1 MTNSYKLIAFDLDGT
16 LADSKAPIDPLMADA
31 LAKLLER
38 YEICIITGG
47 TQEQITRQV
56 VDKLNKESKLDKLHL
71 MPTGGASYL
80 KFQNNEWV
88 TIYEKNLPSELRV
101 LIMQALKEEAQKLG
115 YWENVVYGD
124 IIEDRKSQITFSALG
139 QKAPVE
145 EKEKWDPSGV
155 KKENLRLKI
164 AHIFPDLEVRS
175 GGTTSIDVTMKN
187 IDKAF
192 GVHELLKRNNI
203 NTKDILFIGDRLNIG
218 GNDFPVIATGV
229 GTQEVNSW
237 HETLTII
244 QTLLSE

>member
-1 MTNSYKLIAFDLDGT
+1 MTNNYKLIAFDLDGT

-38 YEICIITGG
+38 YEVCIITGG
-47 TQEQITRQV
+47 TQEQIISQV
-56 VDKLNKESKLDKLHL
+56 VDKLSKEIKISNLHL
-71 MPTGGASYL
+71 MPTAGARYL
-80 KFQNNEWV
+80 KFQNNQWSS
-88 TIYEKNLPSELRV
+88 IYEKNLPPELSAK
-101 LIMQALKEEAQKLG
+101 IMQVIEEEAQKLG
-115 YWENVVYGD
+115 YWENQVYGD

-139 QKAPVE
+139 QKAPVRV
-145 EKEKWDPSGV
+145 KENWDPTGI

-192 GVHELLKRNNI
+192 GVHELLNRNNI
-203 NTKDILFIGDRLNIG
+203 NTKDILFIGDRLNYG

-229 GTQEVNSW
+229 DTQEVNSW